1 MTNDKDDQALIDLLA
16 NDVKNIEQ
24 ESPPDAV
31 WNKIADSIARRSK
44 RKFTRYFAVASV
56 VLVLIT
62 GGKITV
68 DISQQQ
74 RIERLIVEN
83 KDLEEQLRGQILLI
97 SSRRNLELLKEIDF
111 ELWSVSNQ
119 GQRERL
125 LSLRKKSIEQIL
137 LLQKGEIHEFSI

>member
-1 MTNDKDDQALIDLLA
+1 MTNDKDDQALLDLLA

-31 WNKIADSIARRSK
+31 WYKIADSLTRRSK
-44 RKFTRYFAVASV
+44 MKFTRYFAVASV
-56 VLVLIT
+56 ILVLIT

-97 SSRRNLELLKEIDF
+97 SSRRNLELLKEIDV

>member
-1 MTNDKDDQALIDLLA
+1 MTNDKDDQALLDLLA

-31 WNKIADSIARRSK
+31 WYKIADSLTRRSQM
-44 RKFTRYFAVASV
+44 KFTRYFAVASV

-74 RIERLIVEN
+74 RIERLIPIALNICPLVLVKIN
-83 KDLEEQLRGQILLI
+83 
-97 SSRRNLELLKEIDF
+97 
-111 ELWSVSNQ
+111 
-119 GQRERL
+119 
-125 LSLRKKSIEQIL
+125 
-137 LLQKGEIHEFSI
+137 